1 MIPSTT
7 KRHNWFACFFFR
19 PKKNAY
25 ITDLT
30 NDDQKSY
37 AFAPTYGGGSN
48 AFHRHMIS
56 VVVFSHSNKLQIMLV
71 DYEVTYMG

>member
-7 KRHNWFACFFFR
+7 KRHNWFAYIYLYR

-37 AFAPTYGGGSN
+37 SFAPTCGDGST
-48 AFHRHMIS
+48 AFHPHIIS
-56 VVVFSHSNKLQIMLV
+56 VVVFYYLNKLQSMLV
-71 DYEVTYMG
+71 DYSVI